1 MTDTS
6 LEQAQSSAP
15 LNFTFTAKGGDFF
28 GIAIKNIFLSILTLG
43 IYWFWG
49 KVEITKYLYNNTRFQ
64 NHNFDYH
71 ATGKER
77 FIGFLKA
84 VGILLV
90 YGIFI
95 GIVSWVLGK
104 AIGEQAAQTILGL
117 FSYLV
122 FFSVLPFIIIG
133 ALRFRLSR
141 TSFNGI
147 RFQFLGE
154 PKEFTIL
161 FLKSLGLTIIT
172 FGIYYPWAIA
182 AIATYITRNALYGN
196 HAFDLRIKAEELF
209 FMFIKG
215 VLLSLVTCG
224 IYSFWFRANI
234 HNFFWNNYYFQNG
247 KTNSNLSGDILFVTF
262 LKSVGLLAITCGWG
276 FAWVFIMNQK
286 VIIESL
292 SFSTAIDF
300 DSISNI
306 PVKPGSATID
316 SIGGDALDSFGSIVS

>member
-6 LEQAQSSAP
+6 LEHVDSSAP
-15 LNFTFTAKGGDFF
+15 LHFSFTAKGGDFF
-28 GIAIKNIFLSILTLG
+28 GLAIKNIFLSIITAG
-43 IYWFWG
+43 IYWFWA
-49 KVEITKYLYNNTRFQ
+49 KVEITKYLYNNTKFQ
-64 NHNFDYH
+64 DSNFDYH

-77 FIGFLKA
+77 FIGFLKGL
-84 VGILLV
+84 GILLI
-90 YGIFI
+90 YGVFVFAIT
-95 GIVSWVLGK
+95 WVLAK
-104 AIGEQAAQTILGL
+104 AAGEKTAQTITGIL
-117 FSYLV
+117 SYLV
-122 FFSVLPFIIIG
+122 FFSVLPFLIIG

-161 FLKSLGLTIIT
+161 FLKSLGITIIT
-172 FGIYYPWAIA
+172 LGIYYPWAIA
-182 AIATYITRNALYGN
+182 AIATYIARNALFGN

-209 FMFIKG
+209 FLFLKG
-215 VLLSLVTCG
+215 IIFTFLSCG
-224 IYSFWFRANI
+224 IYSFWFRANL

-247 KTNSNLSGDILFVTF
+247 KTSSNLTGDVLFVTF

-286 VIIESL
+286 VLIESL
-292 SFSTAIDF
+292 SFSSPIDF
-300 DSISNI
+300 NSISSI

-316 SIGGDALDSFGSIVS
+316 SIGGDALDSFGSIVG